1 MKSKKKKRI
10 LAAVLCM
17 VMVLTNCVSILAEGG
32 TELDA
37 GAVAAVEAEET
48 TLETKEAEASE
59 IPAEPEQPT
68 EPEAPTE
75 PEQPAAPAEPE
86 KPVEPEQPK
95 APAEPEQPK
104 APAETEQPK
113 APAEPE
119 QTPAQPEVPT
129 EPETPE
135 EPEQAETVFSE
146 AVELKQEF
154 RDSAG
159 HLVQRITAKLPQ
171 GAFEAETSAV
181 SMEVEVL
188 NQSLQNHI
196 ENIAERNLP
205 EHAFLGD
212 NVFYKVQFKVNG
224 EKAESLQPIE
234 LVYEGFNEN
243 LKIVDTKK
251 AHVSYYKEDGT
262 TENSLPEITQ
272 RDVLVEKFRNEGKS
286 TANIDEYDLSSIAIN
301 TATGKYQLE
310 MEVRESAIYGCYV
323 EAYSEAKTY
332 IQKVGESE
340 VQIDVQEGTF
350 DRPTDQVYMTAEAL
364 TAEQEE
370 KVEGI
375 LLAQAEEKEQTVE
388 DYLVYDINFWADKEH
403 TEKIQPQIPVTLN
416 FKNMNLNKAD
426 SDVVTPIC
434 VDENAGTLTE
444 MEGTANASEASMTAE
459 HFTLYGVKVTGEK
472 AEEPAQMPTEGE
484 VTVANKNLVEDY
496 LGKHE
501 NDWQIVSGE
510 YKSYEETPP
519 VNSIPNKSQEGDKEG
534 LLRIQK
540 NVIPTD
546 VENEFYI
553 YLNMEPVLSWEEVF
567 SQATVWICN
576 NNSVTVDVGQ
586 ITEGM
591 TATDVAAMKGVG
603 GHASQL
609 VDKDVALDRKEGRKD
624 VISTQPKHE
633 VEIDQIDLLDEN
645 GKVVSSIPVEMHY
658 GLSQNSTDS
667 FTILYRA
674 PNTDKFIKVS
684 DIRREGTKLQFPAAA
699 WEQIGGGTDPSDFK
713 LLRGRVKPTEV
724 SDPMGDYIQ
733 YLGEAET
740 NNGTVSIDENGKL
753 TWNGFTELERSNNP
767 DDFVI
772 VNGNYYRKNAYQLV
786 YKIRLKTESDGF
798 NSCAKYLGGAQT
810 PDEYSYD
817 TNNTTTVSYETTENP
832 VINGSA
838 DFQIPEVRGLLYDIE
853 FTKVDDSEQAKP
865 LPGAKFKV
873 TGGNVDHG
881 YEYNDEKQNAF
892 VETSESDGS
901 VKFRGLPWGTYHLE
915 EIEAP
920 EGYVK
925 TYGGE
930 EITLCYTTNRDKI
943 RQDHGNGHNA
953 DQADDIKNMLYTA
966 GIEGKIINPAE
977 GTPPDPETPDEVK
990 HHKYIDY
997 LGDGGNNSQ
1006 TALTGEE
1013 FYRLYLDV
1021 KGVPNIKPQP
1031 ADIVLVLDYSSSM
1044 TSGFS
1049 GKERWDYVKSSA
1061 KLAVET
1067 LLPGG
1072 SENRV
1077 GIVWF
1082 DRRAN
1087 EKNVNLTS
1095 DKVALLNN
1103 IRSMTTS
1110 SGTNYQA
1117 AFWNAQDM
1125 LATSKDRKKFVIFVT
1140 DGEPYDYYSAGK
1152 ENQNED
1158 YLEHNMTD
1166 AKKAAVEA
1174 AKLFTGLNG
1183 FYAVSVGSD
1192 TGTEFLQEKIV
1203 GNVNTPVKDVI
1214 GANNEAGLR
1223 NAFDMFLGS
1232 ITKQIGNVS
1241 ITDTLSDYVDF
1252 VNRDALD
1259 KAALN
1264 DQGVITGTKDDP
1276 LASSLGLKVHWYQY
1290 DEATYNSHTGI
1301 MNAEEYPEDYTY
1313 EIDPKTKQIKISFGE
1328 DCFLVRDK
1336 VYTVSFNVKLTEK
1349 ATPEAMEAAN
1359 TQGDSLTDYPGN
1371 STSSEKDGLYSNTSA
1386 ELSYERVTDG
1396 VKKPEKVEYE
1406 KPVVQPLE
1414 NTEWDIKKVSKTSK
1428 EPLAGAEF
1436 TLTPIINNGVG
1447 LPTYHGISKKSE
1459 ASKDPKNGMVE
1470 WKKVGENISLKSSK
1484 EIEAG
1489 TYILRETKAPAGY
1502 QLTDREWK
1510 VEISRKG
1517 AKPII
1522 KLIQN
1527 GKETEIQLNQ
1537 PDSEKEYFILEVEN
1551 EVVYELPSTGGSGI
1565 FQYIMGGTL
1574 LMVAAILMLYK
1585 MKYKGVLKS

>member
-1 MKSKKKKRI
+1 MNGGENAMKSKKKKRI

-104 APAETEQPK
+104 APAE
-113 APAEPE
+113 PE

-129 EPETPE
+129 EPETPAEPEQPE

-332 IQKVGESE
+332 TQKVGESE

-426 SDVVTPIC
+426 SNVVTPIC

-484 VTVANKNLVEDY
+484 VTVATKNLAEGY
-496 LGKHE
+496 LGQNA

-519 VNSIPNKSQEGDKEG
+519 VNSIPNVNQEGDKEG

-553 YLNMEPVLSWEEVF
+553 YLNMEPVLSWEDIFVR
-567 SQATVWICN
+567 STIWLVNSN
-576 NNSVTVDVGQ
+576 NVEELDIKNIDSTSD
-586 ITEGM
+586 
-591 TATDVAAMKGVG
+591 
-603 GHASQL
+603 
-609 VDKDVALDRKEGRKD
+609 ALDVENATGIRTQ
-624 VISTQPKHE
+624 ISRLVGSNEDPLKYPTNTNKNSNKTH
-633 VEIDQIDLLDEN
+633 
-645 GKVVSSIPVEMHY
+645 VVKKIVLKGDAGEKNYEIPVDMHY
-658 GLSQNSTDS
+658 ALSQNSTNS
-667 FTILYRA
+667 FTILYY
-674 PNTDKFIKVS
+674 NVVLGKFVKFSNVSYIESTRTLSIPKEAWGQMIPGGDIGDLLLLSGKVIP
-684 DIRREGTKLQFPAAA
+684 DTV
-699 WEQIGGGTDPSDFK
+699 T
-713 LLRGRVKPTEV
+713 
-724 SDPMGDYIQ
+724 DPMGDYIQ
-733 YLGEAET
+733 YLDEAKT
-740 NNGTVSIDENGKL
+740 NNGTVSYTNGTLK
-753 TWNGFTELERSNNP
+753 WSDFTDLEPSNNP

-786 YKIRLKTESDGF
+786 YKIRLKTEAEGF
-798 NSCAKYLGGAQT
+798 KSCADYLNIAASET
-810 PDEYSYD
+810 PTPYANP
-817 TNNTTTVSYETTENP
+817 TNGVTTVNYKTTKNP
-832 VINGSA
+832 IINGSA
-838 DFQIPEVRGLLYDIE
+838 NFNIPQVRGLLYDVE
-853 FTKVDDSEQAKP
+853 FQKVDEEGNS
-865 LPGAKFKV
+865 LSGAEFSLEGVYGTKTYNLSSTSDE
-873 TGGNVDHG
+873 TGIVRFEDIP
-881 YEYNDEKQNAF
+881 
-892 VETSESDGS
+892 V
-901 VKFRGLPWGTYHLE
+901 GTYTLKE
-915 EIEAP
+915 TKAP
-920 EGYVK
+920 EGYVGS
-925 TYGGE
+925 YE
-930 EITLCYTTNRDKI
+930 ENIKLCYTEDKFSETSKLT
-943 RQDHGNGHNA
+943 QDE
-953 DQADDIKNMLYTA
+953 KKSENMLYEA
-966 GIEGKIINPAE
+966 GAEGKVVNPAE

-1006 TALTGEE
+1006 TTLTGEE

-1049 GKERWDYVKSSA
+1049 GKPRWDYVKSSA

-1082 DRRAN
+1082 DKRAN

-1110 SGTNYQA
+1110 RGTNYQA

-1152 ENQNED
+1152 ENQNDD
-1158 YLEHNMTD
+1158 YLVHNMNE
-1166 AKKAAVEA
+1166 AQKAAVEA
-1174 AKLFTGLNG
+1174 AKLFDDLNG

-1214 GANNEAGLR
+1214 GANNEAELR

-1259 KAALN
+1259 NAYVN
-1264 DQGVITGTKDDP
+1264 DQGKITGTKNDG
-1276 LASSLGLKVHWYQY
+1276 LASKLGLKVHWYDYNQETY
-1290 DEATYNSHTGI
+1290 DNHTGI
-1301 MNAEEYPEDYTY
+1301 INAVEYPRDYTY
-1313 EIDPKTKQIKISFGE
+1313 EINPETKQIKVSFGE
-1328 DCFLVRDK
+1328 DNFLVRDK
-1336 VYTVSFNVKLTEK
+1336 VYTVSFNVKLTEQ
-1349 ATPEAMEAAN
+1349 ATPDAMEAAK

-1396 VKKPEKVEYE
+1396 VKKQETVEYE

-1459 ASKDPKNGMVE
+1459 DPKDPKNGMVE
-1470 WKKVGENISLKSSK
+1470 WKKVGDDKPLKSSK

-1502 QLTDREWK
+1502 QLTDRKWK

-1522 KLIQN
+1522 KLIQD
-1527 GKETEIQLNQ
+1527 GQETEIQLNQ
-1537 PDSEKEYFILEVEN
+1537 PDREKEYFILEVEN

-1574 LMVAAILMLYK
+1574 LMIAAILMLYK